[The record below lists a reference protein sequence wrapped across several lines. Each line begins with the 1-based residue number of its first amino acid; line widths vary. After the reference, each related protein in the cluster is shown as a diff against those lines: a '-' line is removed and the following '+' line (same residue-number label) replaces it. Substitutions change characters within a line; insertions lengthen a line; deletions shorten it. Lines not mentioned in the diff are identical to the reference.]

1 MPLGG
6 EPAGPGPDVG
16 VQVGRPDSAAA
27 PESLGH
33 LVITLDRADQL
44 LVDAAEEGGP
54 GFGGQGRHVLGGQGI
69 ALLGLVV
76 GEVPGS
82 EHAAEPF
89 PHVPLVSPV
98 RPASSPLVAG
108 PCSAMSLN
116 SPVRS
121 PSAASTIV
129 AAAALSARTRPVN
142 SAARFSSIVMPP
154 WFGYLYLKRRVTAVN
169 GPFSRRERAVACA
182 KAKVGGGGAWFGKV
196 ASMPQPAGPQG
207 TGAFVGRSRELAA
220 LTAAWRQ
227 AATGDAR
234 LALVVGEPGIGKT
247 ELARAIAQAARDDGA
262 LVLWG
267 SAWEDGGAPPYWPW
281 VQVLRSYGRQ
291 AGAEALAE
299 VVGPQAA
306 VLGQLLPELGT
317 APAPAGSASGARF
330 ALFEAVCA
338 VLDRASRSAP
348 LAVILDDLHAAG
360 RPSALLLRFAAAARL
375 SRILL
380 LATYRTA
387 EAAIDPDVSDVIATL
402 ESVSPPLTLAGLSSD
417 DIRLMLPGAGADV
430 LAVVQRRGEGNPL
443 FVSQVARLLG
453 QGAATV
459 EEMPV
464 PAGIRQAVRRQVAG
478 LGDTG
483 TGDGTPAARE
493 VLATAA
499 ALGPGIDP
507 ALVAAVLGAAPGP
520 VAGLCDRAIGIGL
533 LGPGQDVGEV
543 YRFRHALIRETLYAE
558 LTPQARA
565 QAHRR
570 IADVLGNSPGRSHAE
585 LAYHFLRAAPVST
598 EAAAEAVRHSRLAG
612 QEALEA
618 LAYEEAAGHFRHALD
633 VQRRAAQA
641 TPASRCELLLSLA
654 EALTKTGPDPA
665 ATRVI
670 DEAVRLARV
679 ADEPRLLAAAAL
691 LSAQHL
697 DFNAPSDTVTALL
710 REAAATLDP
719 ADHALRARTLAR
731 LAITLVSDPDA
742 ARAAAEQA
750 VQDAREAVSSDPDGR
765 AAAAALATALAAR
778 QHVLW
783 GTQDPADALA
793 AADEIVTAARRAREP
808 ETELDGRVLRLTH
821 LLELG
826 DGPAAQ
832 RVLPEL
838 VRMADSLRQP
848 AVRLAALSR
857 RSTLAALTGDFAP
870 AAEFARQA
878 FQIGQAASLPDAGA
892 VYWGQLFAI
901 WLHADLPGGDEQWM
915 ERELRDLVARSH
927 LSVAHAAALVQIDAA
942 HGATE
947 QARGRLDDLVGT
959 GLATLRPDMVYVW
972 ALTQLA
978 RACVVLRAARHAPRI
993 YRALAPYAGRAAVAA
1008 GAVMCSG
1015 STDFYLAGL
1024 AALGDDVAAAERHY
1038 RAAVSCHR
1046 RLGARPM
1053 LAHTLRDYALLLRQ
1067 RAGPE
1072 DLPAASAALAEA
1084 RAIAAG
1090 CGMTRL
1096 LAVLDQQDQQNQSDQ
1111 QDQPRSALTLDREDD
1126 FWLIGYADARTRVP
1140 DSLGLRYLDL
1150 LVRNPGRELAAME
1163 LVRLAAA
1170 TGPAGPATPADGLHE
1185 TSRAP
1190 AGDIL
1195 DRQARTAYRQRLA
1208 DLDEELAEAEEWH
1221 DTERASRLRA
1231 EKDFLVRE
1239 LAAATGLGGRPRQ
1252 LGSDSERARLNV
1264 TRAIRTAISRIRDRA
1279 PDAAAHL
1286 DQAVRTGTRCSYSP
1300 PGRPG

>member
-1 MPLGG
+1 
-6 EPAGPGPDVG
+6 
-16 VQVGRPDSAAA
+16 
-27 PESLGH
+27 
-33 LVITLDRADQL
+33 
-44 LVDAAEEGGP
+44 
-54 GFGGQGRHVLGGQGI
+54 
-69 ALLGLVV
+69 
-76 GEVPGS
+76 
-82 EHAAEPF
+82 
-89 PHVPLVSPV
+89 
-98 RPASSPLVAG
+98 
-108 PCSAMSLN
+108 
-116 SPVRS
+116 
-121 PSAASTIV
+121 
-129 AAAALSARTRPVN
+129 
-142 SAARFSSIVMPP
+142 
-154 WFGYLYLKRRVTAVN
+154 
-169 GPFSRRERAVACA
+169 
-182 KAKVGGGGAWFGKV
+182 
-196 ASMPQPAGPQG
+196 MPQPAGPQG
-207 TGAFVGRSRELAA
+207 TDTFVGRSRELAA
-220 LTAAWRQ
+220 LTAALRQ

-247 ELARAIAQAARDDGA
+247 ELARAFARAARNDGA

-299 VVGPQAA
+299 VAGPQAA

-375 SRILL
+375 SRVLL

-387 EAAIDPDVSDVIATL
+387 EAAMDPDVSDVITTL

-520 VAGLCDRAIGIGL
+520 VAGLCDRATGIGL

-570 IADVLGNSPGRSHAE
+570 IAEVLGNSPGRSHAE
-585 LAYHFLRAAPVST
+585 LAYHFLRAAPVSA

-612 QEALEA
+612 QEALDA

-665 ATRVI
+665 AARVI
-670 DEAVRLARV
+670 DEAVRLARA

-697 DFNAPSDTVTALL
+697 DFNAPADTVTALL
-710 REAAATLDP
+710 REAAAALDP

-731 LAITLVSDPDA
+731 LAITLVPDPAA

-750 VQDAREAVSSDPDGR
+750 VQDAREAVIQRSGR
-765 AAAAALATALAAR
+765 PRGRRRPRHRAGRPA
-778 QHVLW
+778 HVLW

-793 AADEIVTAARRAREP
+793 AAGEIVTAAQRAREP

-838 VRMADSLRQP
+838 DRMADSLRQP

-942 HGATE
+942 HGAIE
-947 QARGRLDDLVGT
+947 QARGRLDELVG
-959 GLATLRPDMVYVW
+959 
-972 ALTQLA
+972 
-978 RACVVLRAARHAPRI
+978 H
-993 YRALAPYAGRAAVAA
+993 
-1008 GAVMCSG
+1008 
-1015 STDFYLAGL
+1015 
-1024 AALGDDVAAAERHY
+1024 
-1038 RAAVSCHR
+1038 
-1046 RLGARPM
+1046 
-1053 LAHTLRDYALLLRQ
+1053 
-1067 RAGPE
+1067 
-1072 DLPAASAALAEA
+1072 
-1084 RAIAAG
+1084 
-1090 CGMTRL
+1090 
-1096 LAVLDQQDQQNQSDQ
+1096 
-1111 QDQPRSALTLDREDD
+1111 
-1126 FWLIGYADARTRVP
+1126 RTRNACAP
-1140 DSLGLRYLDL
+1140 TWSTC
-1150 LVRNPGRELAAME
+1150 GR
-1163 LVRLAAA
+1163 
-1170 TGPAGPATPADGLHE
+1170 
-1185 TSRAP
+1185 
-1190 AGDIL
+1190 
-1195 DRQARTAYRQRLA
+1195 
-1208 DLDEELAEAEEWH
+1208 
-1221 DTERASRLRA
+1221 
-1231 EKDFLVRE
+1231 
-1239 LAAATGLGGRPRQ
+1239 
-1252 LGSDSERARLNV
+1252 
-1264 TRAIRTAISRIRDRA
+1264 
-1279 PDAAAHL
+1279 
-1286 DQAVRTGTRCSYSP
+1286 
-1300 PGRPG
+1300 